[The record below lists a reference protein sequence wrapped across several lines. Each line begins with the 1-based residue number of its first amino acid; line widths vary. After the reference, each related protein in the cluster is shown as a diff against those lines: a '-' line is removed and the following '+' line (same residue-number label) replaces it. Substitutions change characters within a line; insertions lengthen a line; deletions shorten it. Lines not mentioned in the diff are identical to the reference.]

1 MKINNILSRD
11 LLASRRNKLI
21 ISIIASAIVF
31 FISRYSASGIISF
44 MLTWIAFAFSNL
56 FCSWVIILSYHPIEV
71 KGIAKEEDSSS
82 IFIFFLVLMAAFISL
97 FAIIFLLRSLPDESK
112 KGLNIHILL
121 SIASIFCSWTLIHT
135 LFSFRYAHKYYDNFD
150 RSDID
155 NDEGGEG
162 LDFPNEKNPDF
173 LDFVYF
179 SFIIGMTFQVS
190 DVEITSR
197 DIRRLALLHSF
208 LSFIYNTVI
217 VALSINII
225 SGVISK

>member
-1 MKINNILSRD
+1 MKINNIFSKD
-11 LLASRRNKLI
+11 LFASRRNKLI
-21 ISIIASAIVF
+21 ISIIASALVF
-31 FISRYSASGIISF
+31 LISRNTTSGIISF

-56 FCSWVIILSYHPIEV
+56 FCSWVIILSYHPMEV
-71 KGIAKEEDSSS
+71 RGIAREEDSSS

-97 FAIIFLLRSLPDESK
+97 FAIVFLLRSLPDESR

-150 RSDID
+150 RSDD
-155 NDEGGEG
+155 NNDQGGEG

-179 SFIIGMTFQVS
+179 SFVIGMTFQVS